1 MRICRNAENGVSI
14 YMKKMSIC
22 QVAWI
27 FAGSV
32 LGAGLVSGQELWR
45 FCGSFGKMGW
55 AGLIVAVFLFMLFGM
70 ATFVTAKAMN
80 TAETDKIVLPFDCTV
95 ISMVVCIIQ
104 LIFFIT
110 LVAIMLSGAG
120 ELISTVVG
128 LPKWSMCL
136 IVAVL
141 TVAISFGGINGVAV
155 VFSLCVPLIALT
167 SVTFAIKALADFG
180 GINYIPQESAVGAV
194 PNWLAAAVTYASCNS
209 FACLGVLCPF
219 AVNGGC
225 NKKTLLG
232 GAALGTAILT
242 VISAA
247 ILTVLYLYPDA
258 ASHGMPM
265 LTAAYS
271 VSPVFGCIYG
281 LLLLMGLL
289 QTAISGMTA
298 CNTYIFAKLAFA
310 DKRRGIVR
318 IVIGMVAFL
327 LSLSNFSS
335 LIDTVYPAFG
345 YVNAFFTAGM
355 LANLLRLKKYGQKND
370 VFLLD
375 ICRK

>member
-1 MRICRNAENGVSI
+1 
-14 YMKKMSIC
+14 MKKMSIC

-55 AGLIVAVFLFMLFGM
+55 AGLIVAVFLFMLFGIAAFM
-70 ATFVTAKAMN
+70 TAKAMN

-110 LVAIMLSGAG
+110 LVAIMISGAG
-120 ELISTVVG
+120 ELISAVVG

-136 IVAVL
+136 IAAVL
-141 TVAISFGGINGVAV
+141 TVAISFWGIKGVAV
-155 VFSLCVPLIALT
+155 VFSLCVPLIALA
-167 SVTFAIKALADFG
+167 SVTFALRALADFG
-180 GINYIPQESAVGAV
+180 EINYIPQESTVGAV
-194 PNWLAAAVTYASCNS
+194 SDWLAAAVTYASYNS
-209 FACLGVLCPF
+209 FAGLGVLCPF
-219 AVNGGC
+219 AVNSGC
-225 NKKTLLG
+225 NKNTLLG
-232 GAALGTAILT
+232 GATLGAVILT

-258 ASHGMPM
+258 ASHDMPM

-271 VSPVFGCIYG
+271 VSPVLGYIYG
-281 LLLLMGLL
+281 ILLLMGLL

-298 CNTYIFAKLAFA
+298 CNTYIFAKLTFA
-310 DKRRGIVR
+310 DKRRAIVR
-318 IVIGMVAFL
+318 TVIGMLAFL
-327 LSLSNFSS
+327 LSLSDFSS

-345 YVNAFFTAGM
+345 YINAFFTAGM

-370 VFLLD
+370 DFLLD